1 MALGKNDHERAT
13 RARRLSFPQAPSVSV
28 AAYLEVPSGAR
39 TMASTERRD
48 RGIRTEVYSSRVQVW
63 VLQRMNTQPV
73 TFKVPESVSSN
84 SER

>member
-13 RARRLSFPQAPSVSV
+13 RGKPAL
-28 AAYLEVPSGAR
+28 VPSGAVRVRRRVPRGPLRHPDDGLDR
-39 TMASTERRD
+39 TARPRYSH
-48 RGIRTEVYSSRVQVW
+48 EVYSTRVQVW